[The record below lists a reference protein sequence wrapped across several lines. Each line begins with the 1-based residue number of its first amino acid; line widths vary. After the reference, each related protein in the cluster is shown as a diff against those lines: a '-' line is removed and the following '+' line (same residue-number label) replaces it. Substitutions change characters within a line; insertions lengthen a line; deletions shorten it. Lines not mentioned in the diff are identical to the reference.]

1 MMKKNLLM
9 VLGGIAAAS
18 ISANAAADAAAD
30 YMANC
35 NSCHFAPI
43 APALQAPGVGDKAA
57 WASRIAKGM
66 DALYDTALNGS
77 KVNPVMMPKG
87 GSSLSDDA
95 VKAVVDYRVA
105 QSK

>member
-1 MMKKNLLM
+1 
-9 VLGGIAAAS
+9 
-18 ISANAAADAAAD
+18 
-30 YMANC
+30 MANC

-95 VKAVVDYRVA
+95 VKAVVDYMVA